1 MFTAYEK
8 TFTLM
13 TRLRLSD
20 SDVMELMQAYAEDT
34 AAAEPDAVNAI
45 NSARYLAENFAVE
58 NHDI

>member
-1 MFTAYEK
+1 MSYPYQK

-45 NSARYLAENFAVE
+45 NSARYLAETFSVE
-58 NHDI
+58 TYNG